1 ALDAFI
7 ARHGLPAP
15 DAPMPTGPALEREF
29 DALERALA
37 ELDREDRRNAH
48 LLAQLGPQ
56 LGAQLG
62 TGFPARRGRKARLQD
77 ATLPCLG
84 TAASGHARE
93 QAQR

>member
-37 ELDREDRRNAH
+37 ELDREDRRNAR
-48 LLAQLGPQ
+48 LLAQFGGR
-56 LGAQLG
+56 LGA
-62 TGFPARRGRKARLQD
+62 GFPVRRGRKARPED
-77 ATLPCLG
+77 AVPPCPDD
-84 TAASGHARE
+84 TER
-93 QAQR
+93 